1 MGTTGA
7 FLLGDSKS
15 CQIDSNGD
23 HNILTPHVKLQLL
36 YLYLYKFNA
45 SKVNLSQC
53 CIKYI
58 NVWYIQTM
66 AYGSSLEENKL
77 LYHEKTEE
85 A

>member
-45 SKVNLSQC
+45 SKVNLSQR

-77 LYHEKTEE
+77 LHHEKTEE